1 MALVSI
7 LQLVHVIR
15 SKFLIVVLAG
25 NVGVVEELGEVKEEV
40 LKPGIHFM
48 NPVAD
53 VVEFSTRLKNV
64 QEHIEA
70 TSKEGLDIKVHVS

>member
-15 SKFLIVVLAG
+15 SRFLIVVPAG

-53 VVEFSTRLKNV
+53 VV
-64 QEHIEA
+64 
-70 TSKEGLDIKVHVS
+70 